1 MCRSCFPVSTQ
12 DVAFGIHD
20 GLNAHPCCAWLA
32 TKPSIDCVSATQV
45 GMHFMNPVPVMPLV
59 EIVRGI
65 ATSDA
70 VRPNPSL
77 TNPAP

>member
-1 MCRSCFPVSTQ
+1 
-12 DVAFGIHD
+12 
-20 GLNAHPCCAWLA
+20 
-32 TKPSIDCVSATQV
+32 
-45 GMHFMNPVPVMPLV
+45 MHFMNPVPVMPLV

-77 TNPAP
+77 INPAPQTVCSLSLLSPTPRRGGYAP